1 MSLPSER
8 RRFAEAMDW
17 DSIIEKLDGGC
28 WKLKRSLNCGIM
40 SRNIHEVRRTL
51 FEHITGRNVQNLRP
65 IRICDNSFCMNPE
78 HWSYVSKTEQLRLK
92 KMIGKRAL

>member
-17 DSIIEKLDGGC
+17 DSIIEKLGDGC
-28 WKLKRSLNCGIM
+28 WRLKKSLNCGIM

-65 IRICDNSFCMNPE
+65 IRICNNKTCVNPE
-78 HWSYVSKTEQLRLK
+78 HWTYVSKTESLRLK
-92 KMIGKRAL
+92 KIMDERSL